1 MGWGVG
7 AMVVAEFAVITFFL
21 DLLVVGRSDFGDIAF
36 VSIDFVE
43 EGVER
48 LAEIKTATASIADIK
63 DSIGLLFEL

>member
-1 MGWGVG
+1 MGGGVG

-48 LAEIKTATASIADIK
+48 LAEIKTAAASIADTK
-63 DSIGLLFEL
+63 DSIGLLFKL